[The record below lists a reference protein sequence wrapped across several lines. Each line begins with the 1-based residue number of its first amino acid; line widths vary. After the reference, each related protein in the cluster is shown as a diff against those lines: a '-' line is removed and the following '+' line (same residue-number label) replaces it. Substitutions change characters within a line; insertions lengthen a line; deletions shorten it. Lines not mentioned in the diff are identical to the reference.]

1 MPPFLT
7 AALAGTALLFTAALP
22 ASAEPSAE
30 QKADIE
36 AVVKDYI
43 LAHPEIIG
51 EALTALQAKRE
62 AEQRAKQTAAIT
74 EMADKLQ
81 NSPHQAVLGNPKGA
95 ITLVEFF
102 DYNCGY
108 CRRALPDMTALIK
121 ANPDL
126 RVVLKELPILSE
138 GSVEAARVSVAVK
151 DLAPESYG
159 DFHAALFE
167 QPGPANAAKALAVA
181 AELGLDAEALQAAG
195 NKPGVTENFVEA
207 QGLAQALGISG
218 TPSYVIGGEVVPGAA
233 GFDALQTKVAAVRSC
248 GAATC

>member
-1 MPPFLT
+1 MTLAFRIALAA
-7 AALAGTALLFTAALP
+7 AALAIAALP
-22 ASAEPSAE
+22 VSAEPSPQE
-30 QKADIE
+30 KADIE

-43 LAHPEIIG
+43 LANPEIIG
-51 EALTALQAKRE
+51 EALIALQARRE
-62 AEQRAKQTAAIT
+62 EEQKAKQTAAIARLT
-74 EMADKLQ
+74 EKLQ
-81 NSPHQAVLGNPKGA
+81 NSPHQAVLGNPKGTV
-95 ITLVEFF
+95 TLVEFF

-126 RVVLKELPILSE
+126 RVILKELPILSE

-167 QPGPANAAKALAVA
+167 KPGQANAAKALAVA
-181 AELGLDAEALQAAG
+181 AELGLDAAALEAAG

-207 QGLAQALGISG
+207 QQLAQALGISG

-233 GFDALQTKVAAVRSC
+233 GFDALQAKVAAVRSC